1 MTRQR
6 LLGLML
12 VSSSMLSGCGGGSD
26 SGSGTTPNTD
36 DGGSVVVSNSA
47 PVAEAG
53 SEQSVSVGAV
63 VTLSGSQSQ
72 DADGDTLS
80 FEWQFIT
87 KPASSQSSLANATSS
102 STTFTPDI
110 AGQYTVGLVVNDGTV
125 NSSQDTVTV
134 NAAAVNQM
142 PIANAGSDQ
151 QVVPG
156 AEVTLSGA
164 ASQDPDGDTLS
175 YQWQFVSKPNGSN
188 AALTDAQLVNA
199 KFTADVAGNYE
210 LGLTVSD
217 GQIEST
223 QDTMTAVAQAST
235 TNQAPIAN
243 AGSDQTVSVADVVTV
258 SGSLSSDADNDTLS
272 YTWSIVSKPSQSNTA
287 LSSSTSDSVQLTP
300 DTAGTYQ
307 LSLVVNDGKVNSAAD
322 MVTITAEAQAGA
334 PTANAGDDQ
343 SVTVGD
349 FVALSGSQS
358 SGESLTYQ
366 WQLVSKPDNSSAQL
380 NNEAQVSAEFNA
392 DIAGV
397 FELSLTVTSGTLS
410 ATDTLKVTAS
420 NTSVDITDK
429 IFTNEAVS
437 CRNYEGSYFSNVSDI
452 KRAADFTGDVVL
464 TVNNST
470 CTITMNSIPN
480 HDFNDGTASF
490 ATNASEQNLV
500 YNVPITP
507 TLASST
513 TAQGIGTTEG
523 VLLNGVT
530 LDLLPAACYDV
541 GSEPIG
547 QEKIGC
553 GADQN
558 DNPWRYDPMSS
569 LNSFGTDSHNAHTQ
583 PSGKYHYHGNPV
595 AMFNQTCGSRSSA
608 VIGFAADGYPIYGSC
623 FKDSSTGTIRKATSS
638 YVLKN
643 NGGARQAVSGYTT
656 PVGGTGA
663 VASSNY
669 DGQFRGD
676 WEYQANQ
683 GDLDECNGMTVDGQY
698 GYYVTDTFPW
708 VLGCFKGNL
717 DNSFTTGP
725 QNLQRRSHSHG
736 DTGEHRH

>member
-12 VSSSMLSGCGGGSD
+12 VSSGMLSGCGGGSD
-26 SGSGTTPNTD
+26 SDSVTTPNTD
-36 DGGSVVVSNSA
+36 DGNSVVVSNSA
-47 PVAEAG
+47 PVANAG

-63 VTLSGSQSQ
+63 VTLSSSQSQ

-102 STTFTPDI
+102 NTTFTPDI

-134 NAAAVNQM
+134 NASAVNQM

-156 AEVTLSGA
+156 TEVTLSGA

-175 YQWQFVSKPNGSN
+175 YQWLFVSKPNGSN

-217 GQIEST
+217 GQTEST
-223 QDTMTAVAQAST
+223 QDKMTVVAQAST

-243 AGSDQTVSVADVVTV
+243 AGSDQTVRVADVVTV

-272 YTWSIVSKPSQSNTA
+272 YTWSVVSKPSQSNTV
-287 LSSSTSDSVQLTP
+287 LSSSTSESVQLTP
-300 DTAGTYQ
+300 DSAGTYQ
-307 LSLVVNDGKVNSAAD
+307 LSLVVNDGKMNSVAD
-322 MVTITAEAQAGA
+322 MITITAEAQAGA
-334 PTANAGDDQ
+334 PTASAGDDQ
-343 SVTVGD
+343 SVIVGD

-358 SGESLTYQ
+358 SGEGLTYQ

-380 NNEAQVSAEFNA
+380 NNKAQVSAEFNA

-452 KRAADFTGDVVL
+452 KRAADFTGDVML

-480 HDFNDGTASF
+480 HDFNDETASF

-507 TLASST
+507 TLASSI

-569 LNSFGTDSHNAHTQ
+569 LNAFGTDSHNAHTQ

-623 FKDSSTGTIRKATSS
+623 FKDSNTGIIRKATSS

-698 GYYVTDTFPW
+698 GYYITDTFPW

-717 DNSFTTGP
+717 DTSFTAGP

-736 DTGEHRH
+736 DAGEHRH